1 MTRWV
6 LRVLLLGACAAPAAA
21 WQMFGQP
28 SDGKIRPVQHL
39 HDDGKI
45 RETLAALSPEFIATL
60 RGTDLRQA
68 YILMGDNL
76 RKLGKLDEALG
87 QYQLGVSLFPTNVDL
102 LVRQAMVLHESGL
115 DERARPLFMRA
126 LAIEPR
132 HWNAHQGLAEID
144 RDSGFLD
151 RAASHYEIALESLE
165 KRANV
170 WRDYAEVLLRL
181 REYKTAGLALHKS
194 LELEPGS
201 SDAHIL
207 LAFARR
213 AQNDVDGAQEELG
226 EAEKLGAG
234 VGAQRA
240 KALFFLEA
248 GRRREA
254 QAAAETILKS
264 VPNDGAALWVR
275 ARLRLAQGDAAGAL
289 RDLTAMNMDN
299 EHLSFTIAAA
309 RKLSDEIKK
318 MNLRREDASL
328 KQ

>member
-1 MTRWV
+1 MDSPGTGAMTRWI
-6 LRVLLLGACAAPAAA
+6 LRIFLIGSFAAPAAA

-28 SDGKIRPVQHL
+28 SDGKIRPVQRL
-39 HDDGKI
+39 HDEGKI

-76 RKLGKLDEALG
+76 RKLGRLDEALG

-102 LVRQAMVLHESGL
+102 LVRQAMVLHQSGL

-151 RAASHYEIALESLE
+151 RAATHYEIALESIE
-165 KRANV
+165 KHADV

-181 REYKTAGLALHKS
+181 REYKTAGLALRKS

-201 SDAHIL
+201 PDAHVL

-213 AQNDVDGAQEELG
+213 AQNDADGAQQELD
-226 EAEKLGAG
+226 ESAKLGAG

-254 QAAAETILKS
+254 QATADAVLKLD
-264 VPNDGAALWVR
+264 PADAAALWVR
-275 ARLRLAQGDAAGAL
+275 ARLRLAQGDSAGAL
-289 RDLTAMNMDN
+289 RDLGAVSANV
-299 EHLSFTIAAA
+299 ERSPFAAAAA
-309 RKLSDEIKK
+309 RRLVAEIKK
-318 MNLRREDASL
+318 
-328 KQ
+328 